1 MHHRGALKQ
10 IPEATTIFAA
20 PSTIKHEQ
28 AQTGTGTTTTT
39 STSGTPA
46 KAGKKTKKEKKS
58 KKRAHPNQEED
69 DNVSSET
76 VLASQWW
83 EHAVSGGHF
92 DASYDLAQLLE
103 ANPKLMPQLLQLRR
117 ADSNTTAQDTAGNEK
132 EVKLS
137 LTVGGAVEAPPSEA
151 ITATAAV
158 EQEVLRLY
166 GVAAAGGVAEAMHAL
181 GIAYH
186 QVQAQWCSIGLF
198 CVPDH
203 MRLFF
208 A

>member
-103 ANPKLMPQLLQLRR
+103 ANPGVMPQLLQLRR

-132 EVKLS
+132 EVKIS
-137 LTVGGAVEAPPSEA
+137 STVGGEVEAPPSEA

-186 QVQAQWCSIGLF
+186 QVQAQWCSIGSILLNACL
-198 CVPDH
+198 CV
-203 MRLFF
+203 
-208 A
+208 